1 MDTTA
6 QRRFSFD
13 TLAAWALG
21 ITVALAA
28 IAFIPS
34 ASLPLL
40 YTKISLLAVGAIITL
55 ALFIL
60 ARLTRGNIIVPSS
73 LLLGALWL
81 VPIAYA
87 LSTLFSGVNLRSAF
101 FGTELEPDTL
111 GFVILVALLGMLAA
125 VVLRRREHLKLFYLI
140 GAAMF
145 AVVLLAEIVFILL
158 GQSANPALGATTNL
172 IGSFEDLGCYVVQN

>member
-6 QRRFSFD
+6 QRRFTFD

-21 ITVALAA
+21 LTIALAA
-28 IAFIPS
+28 IVFIPS
-34 ASLPLL
+34 ASIPFL
-40 YTKISLLAVGAIITL
+40 YTKVSMLAVGAIITL

-81 VPIAYA
+81 VPLAYA
-87 LSTLFSGVNLRSAF
+87 LSTLFSGTNLRSAF

-111 GFVILVALLGMLAA
+111 GFVVLAALLGMLAA
-125 VVLRRREHLKLFYLI
+125 VVLRRREHIRLFYLL
-140 GAAMF
+140 GGAMF
-145 AVVLLAEIVFILL
+145 AILL
-158 GQSANPALGATTNL
+158 IAQLL
-172 IGSFEDLGCYVVQN
+172 FIV